1 MTAMPPLAVGMT
13 FRGMRIHGLLGRGAM
28 GAAYLASH
36 PVLRTPI
43 VIKLFDAVDHAE
55 LFDEARLAARVRS
68 PHVVEP
74 TDAGVENGR
83 AFVTQRYVDGMDLHE
98 LITRTRHLRWHVP
111 IGVVARMMADVA
123 RGLHAVHQA
132 GVVHRDVKPSNLFL
146 RGDGVCCVGDFGI
159 AVDRAR
165 GPAYQSIVGTPIFMA
180 PEQWLAQPID
190 RRTDVY
196 ALGAT
201 THLMATGAPPFSG
214 ATTEELAAAHIQR
227 PYDPPATD
235 TPQASTLFSIVART
249 LQKDP
254 ARRYPTAATLA
265 TAFDGIVQPPLV
277 FQTDVGKA
285 RVGDLSV
292 VLEAGDLSASTSDVI
307 VSASNWTL
315 AMDAGVSDTLRR
327 VGGAAIEA
335 EAMAQGPAAMGAVV
349 WTGAGSLSARWVAH
363 AVAALDGAIC
373 LQRCMLRVLIGAE
386 ERAARTVACPA
397 LGTGVGQVPMSLAAQ
412 MMLDAVCTFAA
423 LGPRH
428 VRELHFVLYDGAAR
442 DVWEEVLDAMCWS

>member
-1 MTAMPPLAVGMT
+1 
-13 FRGMRIHGLLGRGAM
+13 
-28 GAAYLASH
+28 
-36 PVLRTPI
+36 
-43 VIKLFDAVDHAE
+43 
-55 LFDEARLAARVRS
+55 
-68 PHVVEP
+68 
-74 TDAGVENGR
+74 
-83 AFVTQRYVDGMDLHE
+83 
-98 LITRTRHLRWHVP
+98 
-111 IGVVARMMADVA
+111 MMADAA

-146 RGDGVCCVGDFGI
+146 RGDGVCSVGDFGI

-165 GPAYQSIVGTPIFMA
+165 GSAGQSVVGTPLFMA

-201 THLMATGAPPFSG
+201 THLMATGAPPFAG
-214 ATTEELAAAHIQR
+214 ATTEELAAAHIHR
-227 PYDPPATD
+227 PYTPPATA
-235 TPQASTLFSIVART
+235 TPQAASLFSIVART

-254 ARRYPTAATLA
+254 AHRYSTAATLA
-265 TAFDGIVQPPLV
+265 VAFDGLAQRPPA
-277 FQTDVGKA
+277 FQIDAGMA

-292 VLEAGDLSASTSDVI
+292 VLDVGDLSVSTCDVI

-327 VGGAAIEA
+327 AGGAAIES
-335 EAMAQGPAAMGAVV
+335 EAMAQGPVAMGAVV
-349 WTGAGSLSARWVAH
+349 WTGAGSLNARWVAH

-423 LGPRH
+423 LDPSH

-442 DVWEEVLDAMCWS
+442 NVWEEVLDAMCG